1 MTISKIYGTAVVVNQ
16 ETDNS
21 VSVRKCSYLA
31 YGPMF
36 CNRCTVE
43 QELL

>member
-1 MTISKIYGTAVVVNQ
+1 MFHFQVVNQ